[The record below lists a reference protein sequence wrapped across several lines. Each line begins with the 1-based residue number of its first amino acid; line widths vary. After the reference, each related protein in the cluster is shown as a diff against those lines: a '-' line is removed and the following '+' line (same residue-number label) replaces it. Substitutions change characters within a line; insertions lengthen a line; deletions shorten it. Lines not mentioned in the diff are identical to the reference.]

1 MPFYPVDA
9 DVEPRQAELVQSL
22 AGFPTVWM
30 ACGNSHS
37 VVIGAGGEAM
47 AFGLNTHGQV
57 GSCATLFHAVLLHAP
72 PRNASTTFVFGLYIL
87 PGKALRRAVLRI
99 YCMGSGA
106 SGWHSSQGVT
116 TTVTIPGDR

>member
-1 MPFYPVDA
+1 MVIDTFPDFCVFLPGRYPL
-9 DVEPRQAELVQSL
+9 QAELVQSL

-57 GSCATLFHAVLLHAP
+57 GSSVTLFYAVLLRSNSEMHSPIACELCGCK
-72 PRNASTTFVFGLYIL
+72 RSAYI
-87 PGKALRRAVLRI
+87 K
-99 YCMGSGA
+99 
-106 SGWHSSQGVT
+106 
-116 TTVTIPGDR
+116 